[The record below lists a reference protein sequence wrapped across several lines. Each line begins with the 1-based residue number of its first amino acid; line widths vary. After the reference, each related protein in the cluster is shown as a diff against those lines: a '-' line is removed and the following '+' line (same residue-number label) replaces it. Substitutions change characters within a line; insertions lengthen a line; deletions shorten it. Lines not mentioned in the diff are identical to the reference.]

1 MNLNLNQMTSA
12 IVAGCPV
19 NDRHAIRVRLGRART
34 DNIVWFD
41 AFRFNNSPFVRFK
54 LRVHVCRD
62 YGSEFCAPVDA
73 RQVSCACTSVATT
86 VASSVCTQGHRPITL
101 DCSVKA
107 RPASDR
113 CRRTGS
119 QYPPSWH
126 GCIMEHDVLTPAAGD
141 ASVTSLRTIM
151 T

>member
-1 MNLNLNQMTSA
+1 MLISIVLPAHTINSVNFHLHA

-73 RQVSCACTSVATT
+73 RQVSCACTSVA
-86 VASSVCTQGHRPITL
+86 SLVCA
-101 DCSVKA
+101 K
-107 RPASDR
+107 
-113 CRRTGS
+113 
-119 QYPPSWH
+119 
-126 GCIMEHDVLTPAAGD
+126 
-141 ASVTSLRTIM
+141 
-151 T
+151 